1 MVEYARRKVPYS
13 THYDWI
19 SCYPEVSNDPT
30 CDSESP
36 YQNAQVTYSGVA
48 RTGIIFTHT
57 QINIENFSLAHRF

>member
-1 MVEYARRKVPYS
+1 MSKRVMVEYARRNFPYS

-36 YQNAQVTYSGVA
+36 HQNAQVTYSGVPK
-48 RTGIIFTHT
+48 RNYFLRIP
-57 QINIENFSLAHRF
+57 R